1 MPSVAVIPARNES
14 RTIGQIVKKVLNYV
28 DEVIVVDDG
37 SADNTSNEAEK
48 AGAFIVKHAI
58 NLGKGAALKTGCDFA
73 TRRRATS
80 IVVMDADGQHMPQD
94 IPKFLNKLKEYD
106 VVIGY
111 RSYGQT
117 MPVVFRIGNRI
128 IELASLVLF
137 GLHVRDTQCGFRAF
151 RSSVYQ
157 KLRWKSPDYSVESE
171 MIARISKKRLK
182 YVQIPI
188 ETIYADKYKG
198 TTILDGI
205 KIVFNMVRWRVLRS
219 I

>member
-1 MPSVAVIPARNES
+1 MPSMAVIPARNES

-73 TRRRATS
+73 ARRRATS

-111 RSYGQT
+111 RDYGKT

-128 IELASLVLF
+128 I
-137 GLHVRDTQCGFRAF
+137 
-151 RSSVYQ
+151 
-157 KLRWKSPDYSVESE
+157 
-171 MIARISKKRLK
+171 
-182 YVQIPI
+182 
-188 ETIYADKYKG
+188 
-198 TTILDGI
+198 
-205 KIVFNMVRWRVLRS
+205 
-219 I
+219 